1 MGAATWALG
10 FYPLT
15 ATSDETAGGH
25 DAYDA
30 SLDYRRY
37 ARACGGHNPIT
48 RHIRHGNGAYREN
61 FAHAATFAENRQV
74 TLKERRA
81 AREGQPSSNCSSIQE
96 AMWSQPS

>member
-1 MGAATWALG
+1 MDAATWALD

-37 ARACGGHNPIT
+37 ARARGGDNPIT
-48 RHIRHGNGAYREN
+48 RHIRHGWG
-61 FAHAATFAENRQV
+61 
-74 TLKERRA
+74 L
-81 AREGQPSSNCSSIQE
+81 GGL
-96 AMWSQPS
+96 